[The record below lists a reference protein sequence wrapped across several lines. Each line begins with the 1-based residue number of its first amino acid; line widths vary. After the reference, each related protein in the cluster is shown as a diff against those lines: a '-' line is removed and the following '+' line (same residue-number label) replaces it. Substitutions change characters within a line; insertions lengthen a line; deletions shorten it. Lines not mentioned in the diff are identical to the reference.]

1 MRPFYTFIKTFFTP
15 AINIVYPA
23 KVLDLHKY
31 PLTDDFVCVSNHL
44 RIIDLPLLVVYT
56 PGFKRFLSKKEN
68 SEQGFKS
75 WFYDSMGTIYIDRD
89 KPELSSIRE
98 CVNTLNN
105 GVTLGVFPEG
115 TRNKADNTIQ
125 QIKGGVALVALRA
138 KKNIVPIIIYEHE
151 KAFHCDFMCVG
162 DTVDLS
168 EYYGKPINRGM
179 LDEIDEKVYEAMK
192 STQERLVKSV
202 EGGTIKSEIKAQKKL
217 VREFRKNR
225 KAAMKIKK
233 RELKLQRKQKKAEAK

>member
-1 MRPFYTFIKTFFTP
+1 MKAFFTFIKTFFTP

-31 PLTDDFVCVSNHL
+31 PITDDFVCVSNHL

-68 SEQGFKS
+68 SGQGFKS

-105 GVTLGVFPEG
+105 GVTLGIFPEG
-115 TRNKADNTIQ
+115 TRNKVDNTIQ
-125 QIKGGVALVALRA
+125 PIKGGVALVALRA
-138 KKNIVPIIIYEHE
+138 KKNIVPIIIYKHE
-151 KAFHCDFMCVG
+151 KAFRCAYMCVG
-162 DTVDLS
+162 DIIDLS
-168 EYYGKPINRGM
+168 EYYGKPLNRGM
-179 LDEIDEKVYEAMK
+179 LDEIDAKVYDAMK
-192 STQERLVKSV
+192 STQERLIKSV

-217 VREFRKNR
+217 VREFRKKR
-225 KAAMKIKK
+225 KIAIKAKK
-233 RELKLQRKQKKAEAK
+233 RELKMLNKQKQAVAK